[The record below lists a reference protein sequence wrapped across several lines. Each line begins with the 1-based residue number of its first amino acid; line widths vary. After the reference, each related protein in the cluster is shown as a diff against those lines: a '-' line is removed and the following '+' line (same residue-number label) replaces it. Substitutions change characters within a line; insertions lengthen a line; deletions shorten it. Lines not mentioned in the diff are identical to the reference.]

1 MALLEVEVIFF
12 DCRIRYNCWCFYVC
26 LRERYDY
33 FMHWKTL
40 SQYRV
45 QHLLTQ
51 CTPPSQQ
58 ILFFCLSIFEV
69 FLPNEAISVSRIEL
83 GKFNSPKKKKNPLI
97 TICIFNNMFVLFC
110 LFILFLI
117 FFFFFQMGRQL
128 LVLSIVAPTFLQS
141 HNNFLH

>member
-12 DCRIRYNCWCFYVC
+12 DCRIRYNCQCFYVR

-40 SQYRV
+40 SQCRV
-45 QHLLTQ
+45 QHLPTQ
-51 CTPPSQQ
+51 CAPPSQQ
-58 ILFFCLSIFEV
+58 ILFFYLSIFEV

-83 GKFNSPKKKKNPLI
+83 GKFNSPKKKNPLI

-110 LFILFLI
+110 LFILFYFI
-117 FFFFFQMGRQL
+117 FFSNGTA
-128 LVLSIVAPTFLQS
+128 VACFEHCSPSFSTKS
-141 HNNFLH
+141 